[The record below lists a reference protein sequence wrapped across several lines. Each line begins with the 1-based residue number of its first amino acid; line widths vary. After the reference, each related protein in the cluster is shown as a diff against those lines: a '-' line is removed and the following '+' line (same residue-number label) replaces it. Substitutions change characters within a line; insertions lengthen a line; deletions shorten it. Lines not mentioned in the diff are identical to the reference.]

1 MEVFGRAA
9 ACLLVVTLA
18 FPGEPRL
25 PRRGFDQDQKLKKSL
40 WHEPLTQIC
49 ARTAARMRK
58 HPTSAL
64 EDQRVRRN
72 IGARPDRLLLAKNL
86 PQPFCKR

>member
-1 MEVFGRAA
+1 
-9 ACLLVVTLA
+9 
-18 FPGEPRL
+18 
-25 PRRGFDQDQKLKKSL
+25 
-40 WHEPLTQIC
+40 
-49 ARTAARMRK
+49 MRK